1 MQTIKV
7 DSLRQFTTGVA
18 SGRKYALAKF
28 YKNQCRP
35 CRVLQETYINPRKNI
50 PIDVYE
56 IEHANNKVISRQF
69 DVLGLPTAILFENG
83 EPVARMT
90 GLKEA
95 GGFFENVDK
104 LSFEL

>member
-7 DSLRQFTTGVA
+7 DSLRQLTEGTA

-35 CRVLQETYINPRKNI
+35 CRVIQEKYINPRKNI

-56 IEHANNKVISRQF
+56 IEHVNNKVISRQY
-69 DVLGLPTAILFENG
+69 DVRGLPTVILFENG
-83 EPVARMT
+83 EPVDRAE
-90 GLKEA
+90 GLKAAEA
-95 GGFFENVDK
+95 FFENIDK
-104 LSFEL
+104 LNFVV